1 MQRHAGEK
9 IEPGGNIAVLAN
21 DAIGN
26 FVAATPLLQLLR
38 TEGEAGSVHF
48 WCGTRVAEFRHAPGL
63 FDQFLPLH
71 GSSPE
76 ELLGHLS
83 THSGTYD
90 WIINLESTA
99 HSKAVASLLA
109 GEQTFVSGPCV
120 GPGGRGELPF
130 PDDSQGQLWADRRW
144 IAEDLT
150 SRYPFL
156 RSGFIAEIFARGC
169 YLTADLPQYRVPTKL
184 PGRQPPDLLVATS
197 ASLPEKLWPREK
209 WAWVLDRV
217 GNAGYT
223 AGLLG
228 AKPKDQKTHWKG
240 GTAEDELVAQGLLT
254 DLRGAFSLP
263 EVVGALGQC
272 RAVLTLDNGILHL
285 AVAARARTVG
295 LYRHGIHRLWAPPS
309 DTLTVLTPGEGR
321 EVSEID
327 PEAVWEAIAN
337 AL

>member
-1 MQRHAGEK
+1 MRRHAGEK
-9 IEPGGNIAVLAN
+9 IVPGGNVAVLAN

-26 FVAATPLLQLLR
+26 FVAATPLLQLLK
-38 TEGEAGSVHF
+38 TESKAASVHF
-48 WCGTRVAEFRHAPGL
+48 WCGTRVAEFRHAPEL
-63 FDQFLPLH
+63 FDLFLPLH
-71 GSSPE
+71 GSSPA
-76 ELLGHLS
+76 ELLGLIAEHTGS
-83 THSGTYD
+83 YD

-99 HSKAVASLLA
+99 HSKAIAGLLS
-109 GEQTFVSGPCV
+109 GELTFVSGPCV

-130 PDDSQGQLWADRRW
+130 PDDPQGELWADRRW
-144 IAEDLT
+144 VAEDLKE
-150 SRYPFL
+150 RYPFL

-169 YLTADLPQYRVPTKL
+169 YFESEIPPYRVPSQP
-184 PGRQPPDLLVATS
+184 PGQQPPDLLVATS

-217 GNAGYT
+217 GSAGYT

-228 AKPKDQKTHWKG
+228 AKPKDQKTHWMG
-240 GTAEDELVAQGLLT
+240 GTAEDELVAQGLLI
-254 DLRGAFSLP
+254 DLRGQYSLP

-295 LYRHGIHRLWAPPS
+295 LYRHGIHRLWTPPS
-309 DTLTVLTPGEGR
+309 ATLTVLTPGEGR

-327 PEAVWEAIAN
+327 PEIVWEAVAH